1 MLSKSSKLAPK
12 VKSSSPLEGLTL
24 NFLKTEVKDVITLR
38 GSFLGGDV
46 FAEENIVVPEITA
59 AMLDLGTQ
67 KRDKF
72 EISDAL
78 ESVGAKLAFA
88 SGRYRVQFSGKCL
101 RENLPLLIEL
111 LAEQLMI
118 PAYNKKDLQSVVQ
131 RRTAEMR
138 KAKEDTRT
146 RAIETFLMELYPEG
160 HPNRAMGLDRLIE
173 NTQKVTTK
181 QLQSFHGVNYGLG
194 TAHICFVGDVDHRIV
209 EEEVAKRFCGWEKSP
224 LTLETATKSQA
235 NIIGGSLSKVVHI
248 PDKTSADVV
257 TGHGIGI
264 DREHDDYYAVMMSH
278 FILGGNFSARLMAT
292 VRDKEGLTYGIQSS
306 TGGVEEGND
315 GYWYIWGTFAP
326 DIIDKAKKSIEKQ
339 LNLWLREGISGDELE
354 TKKRTISGM
363 YQIGLDTTSGL
374 ANRILTTVER
384 GKELSFMDEYPNLIN
399 SLTLEQVNSA
409 IHSYCNLGKRI
420 TVVAGTLNGT
430 N

>member
-1 MLSKSSKLAPK
+1 MELAPK
-12 VKSSSPLEGLTL
+12 IKSSSPLDGLNL
-24 NFLKTEVKDVITLR
+24 YFLKTDIKDVITFR

-46 FAEENIVVPEITA
+46 FTTNNIVVPEIAA

-72 EISDAL
+72 KIGDAL
-78 ESVGAKLAFA
+78 ESVGAKLVFT
-88 SGRYRVQFSGKCL
+88 SGRYRVHFSGKCL

-111 LAEQLMI
+111 LAEQLMM
-118 PAYNKKDLQSVVQ
+118 PAYNEKDLQSIVQ

-138 KAKEDTRT
+138 KSKEDTRT
-146 RAIETFLMELYPEG
+146 RAIEAFLMQLYPEG
-160 HPNRAMGLDRLIE
+160 HPNRAMGLDREIE
-173 NTQKVTTK
+173 NMEKVTTK
-181 QLQSFHGVNYGLG
+181 QLQSFHGENYGLG
-194 TAHICFVGDVDHRIV
+194 TVHICFVGDVDHRTVAKEI
-209 EEEVAKRFCGWEKSP
+209 AKRFGGWKESP
-224 LTLETATKSQA
+224 LTLGTVAKSKA
-235 NIIGGSLSKVVHI
+235 NTIYKHLSEVVHI

-264 DREHDDYYAVMMSH
+264 DREHEDYYAVMMSH

-326 DIIDKAKKSIEKQ
+326 DIIDKAKKSMEKQ
-339 LNLWLREGISGDELE
+339 LNLWLRGGVTRDELE
-354 TKKRTISGM
+354 AKKTTISGM
-363 YQIGLDTTSGL
+363 YQVGLDTTAGI
-374 ANRILTTVER
+374 ANRVLTTVER

-399 SLTLEQVNSA
+399 LLTLEQVNDS
-409 IHSYCNLGKRI
+409 IHAYCDPGRRI